1 MNPFINI
8 EIFLGIFFFPD
19 EYRNHIKVL
28 RYFGYELSLMLS
40 LDFSLKLLY
49 EPLIQQAYEFVNKDI
64 ALLHD
69 YVKNN

>member
-1 MNPFINI
+1 
-8 EIFLGIFFFPD
+8 
-19 EYRNHIKVL
+19 
-28 RYFGYELSLMLS
+28 MLS